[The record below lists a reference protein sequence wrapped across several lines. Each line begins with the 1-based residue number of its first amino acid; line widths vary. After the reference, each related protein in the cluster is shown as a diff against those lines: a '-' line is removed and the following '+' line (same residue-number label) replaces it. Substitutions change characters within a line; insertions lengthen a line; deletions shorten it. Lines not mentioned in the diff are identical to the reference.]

1 MKIRILTW
9 AFNLLLTMLDADI
22 VETNYKNKL
31 RLLIFKMYKDNLTPS
46 DDR

>member
-31 RLLIFKMYKDNLTPS
+31 KAS
-46 DDR
+46 DIQDVQG